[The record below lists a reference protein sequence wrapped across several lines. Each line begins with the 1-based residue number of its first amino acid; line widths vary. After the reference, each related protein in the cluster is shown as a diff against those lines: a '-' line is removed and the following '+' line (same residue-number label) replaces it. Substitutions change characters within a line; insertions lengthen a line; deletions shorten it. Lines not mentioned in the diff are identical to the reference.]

1 MTAASISPAPRS
13 VRRSMSSCSTRAPPI
28 AANTASSA
36 MISAAWLAGASR
48 WPTTCSVNPTPV
60 ERKAAYARGPSV
72 WATPLSGV
80 GSKATAKTRLITA
93 HVANCTTHKR
103 KGSSAPSRSSAR
115 MWPVQKTAQPRTS
128 RSPTLTWKPSRTLSR
143 YRPQSPRTTPSQVQR
158 AARWTWLGV
167 VLGLCG
173 LYLLSVRDG
182 FHVNVGD
189 LLVLGCAVF
198 WTGHILALERLGA
211 LDPFRLCVVQFATCA
226 VISLVFAVAF
236 EPTPL
241 SGVAQTLGPLAY
253 AAFLSTGVGFTL
265 QVVGQRDAPASH
277 AALIMALEAVFAA
290 IGGALVLHE
299 HMDLRALLGAGLML
313 AAVIVAQLGVV
324 WTSHRP
330 VEPLPHVPE
339 P

>member
-1 MTAASISPAPRS
+1 MSSSRSWRGSLLLLVAAMIWGSAFVAQRFGAEHMAFASFTS
-13 VRRSMSSCSTRAPPI
+13 VRHALGALVLLVVVAVFDRSARRTRTER
-28 AANTASSA
+28 AA
-36 MISAAWLAGASR
+36 R
-48 WPTTCSVNPTPV
+48 WRQVLLPGLGVGV
-60 ERKAAYARGPSV
+60 A
-72 WATPLSGV
+72 LSG
-80 GSKATAKTRLITA
+80 GSLLQQAGLETTTAGNAGFITGLYMVFIP
-93 HVANCTTHKR
+93 VAGWLFFR
-103 KGSSAPSRSSAR
+103 
-115 MWPVQKTAQPRTS
+115 
-128 RSPTLTWKPSRTLSR
+128 
-143 YRPQSPRTTPSQVQR
+143 QR
-158 AARWTWLGV
+158 AGRWTWLGV

-253 AAFLSTGVGFTL
+253 AAFLSTGIGFTL

-299 HMDLRALLGAGLML
+299 LMDLRTLLGAGLML

-324 WTSHRP
+324 LTSRRP

>member
-1 MTAASISPAPRS
+1 MIWGSAFVAQRFGAEHMAFASFTA
-13 VRRSMSSCSTRAPPI
+13 VRHALGALVLLVVVAIFDRGSRRTR
-28 AANTASSA
+28 T
-36 MISAAWLAGASR
+36 
-48 WPTTCSVNPTPV
+48 
-60 ERKAAYARGPSV
+60 E
-72 WATPLSGV
+72 
-80 GSKATAKTRLITA
+80 
-93 HVANCTTHKR
+93 
-103 KGSSAPSRSSAR
+103 
-115 MWPVQKTAQPRTS
+115 
-128 RSPTLTWKPSRTLSR
+128 
-143 YRPQSPRTTPSQVQR
+143 R
-158 AARWTWLGV
+158 AARWREVLLPGLGVGVALSGGSLLQQAGLQTTTAGNAGFITGLYMVFIPIVGYLVFRQRASRWVWLGAAM
-167 VLGLCG
+167 GLVG

-182 FHVNVGD
+182 FQVNIGD

-290 IGGALVLHE
+290 IGGAVVLGE
-299 HMDLRALLGAGLML
+299 RMYLRALLGAGLML
-313 AAVIVAQLGVV
+313 AAVVVAQLGVLLSPRS
-324 WTSHRP
+324 T
-330 VEPLPHVPE
+330 VEAMPHVPE

>member
-1 MTAASISPAPRS
+1 MIWGSAFVAQRFGAEHMAFASFTA
-13 VRRSMSSCSTRAPPI
+13 VRHALGALVLLVVVAIFDRGSRRTR
-28 AANTASSA
+28 T
-36 MISAAWLAGASR
+36 
-48 WPTTCSVNPTPV
+48 
-60 ERKAAYARGPSV
+60 E
-72 WATPLSGV
+72 
-80 GSKATAKTRLITA
+80 
-93 HVANCTTHKR
+93 
-103 KGSSAPSRSSAR
+103 
-115 MWPVQKTAQPRTS
+115 
-128 RSPTLTWKPSRTLSR
+128 
-143 YRPQSPRTTPSQVQR
+143 R
-158 AARWTWLGV
+158 AARWREVLLPGLGVGVALSGGSLLQQAGLQTTTAGNAGFITGLYMVFIPIVGYLVFRQRASRWVWLGAAM
-167 VLGLCG
+167 GLVG

-182 FHVNVGD
+182 FQVNIGD

-290 IGGALVLHE
+290 IGGAVVLGE
-299 HMDLRALLGAGLML
+299 RMDLRALLGAGLML
-313 AAVIVAQLGVV
+313 AAVVVAQLGVLLSPRS
-324 WTSHRP
+324 T
-330 VEPLPHVPE
+330 VEAMPHVPE

>member
-1 MTAASISPAPRS
+1 MIWGSAFVAQRYGAEEMAPASFNA
-13 VRRSMSSCSTRAPPI
+13 VRHALG
-28 AANTASSA
+28 A
-36 MISAAWLAGASR
+36 MVLLVVVAVFDRASR
-48 WPTTCSVNPTPV
+48 RGRT
-60 ERKAAYARGPSV
+60 ERAARWRQVLLPGLGVGVA
-72 WATPLSGV
+72 LSG
-80 GSKATAKTRLITA
+80 GSLLQQAGLETTTAGNAGFITGLYMVFIP
-93 HVANCTTHKR
+93 VAGWLFFR
-103 KGSSAPSRSSAR
+103 
-115 MWPVQKTAQPRTS
+115 
-128 RSPTLTWKPSRTLSR
+128 
-143 YRPQSPRTTPSQVQR
+143 QR
-158 AARWTWLGV
+158 AGRWTWLGV

-182 FHVNVGD
+182 FHINVGD

-198 WTGHILALERLGA
+198 WTGHILALERLGG

-226 VISLVFAVAF
+226 VISLVVAVAF

-253 AAFLSTGVGFTL
+253 AAFLSTGIGFTL

-299 HMDLRALLGAGLML
+299 VMDLRALLGAGLML

-324 WTSHRP
+324 WTSRRP

>member
-1 MTAASISPAPRS
+1 MIWGSAFVAQRFGAEHMAFASFTAVRHALGALVLLVVVGVFDRS
-13 VRRSMSSCSTRAPPI
+13 AHRTRA
-28 AANTASSA
+28 
-36 MISAAWLAGASR
+36 
-48 WPTTCSVNPTPV
+48 
-60 ERKAAYARGPSV
+60 E
-72 WATPLSGV
+72 
-80 GSKATAKTRLITA
+80 
-93 HVANCTTHKR
+93 
-103 KGSSAPSRSSAR
+103 
-115 MWPVQKTAQPRTS
+115 
-128 RSPTLTWKPSRTLSR
+128 
-143 YRPQSPRTTPSQVQR
+143 R
-158 AARWTWLGV
+158 AARWRQVLLPGLGVGVALTGGSLLQQAGLETTTAGNAGFITGLYMVFIPVAGWLFFRQRAGRWTWVGV
-167 VLGLCG
+167 VLALCG

-241 SGVAQTLGPLAY
+241 SGIAQTLGPLAY

-290 IGGALVLHE
+290 IGGALVLGE
-299 HMDLRALLGAGLML
+299 RMDLRALIGAGLML
-313 AAVIVAQLGVV
+313 AAVIVAQLGVLL
-324 WTSHRP
+324 TSRP
-330 VEPLPHVPE
+330 SVEPLPHVPE

>member
-1 MTAASISPAPRS
+1 
-13 VRRSMSSCSTRAPPI
+13 MSSSRSWRGSLLLLI
-28 AANTASSA
+28 AAMIWGSAFVAQRFGAEHMAFASFTGVRHTLGALVLLVVVAVFDRSA
-36 MISAAWLAGASR
+36 RRTRTERAAR
-48 WPTTCSVNPTPV
+48 WRQVLLPGLGVGV
-60 ERKAAYARGPSV
+60 A
-72 WATPLSGV
+72 LSG
-80 GSKATAKTRLITA
+80 GSLLQQAGLETTTAGNAGFITGLYMVFIP
-93 HVANCTTHKR
+93 VAGWLFFR
-103 KGSSAPSRSSAR
+103 
-115 MWPVQKTAQPRTS
+115 
-128 RSPTLTWKPSRTLSR
+128 
-143 YRPQSPRTTPSQVQR
+143 QR
-158 AARWTWLGV
+158 AGRWTWLGV

-324 WTSHRP
+324 WTSRRP

>member
-1 MTAASISPAPRS
+1 MIWGSAFVAQRFGAEHMAFASFTA
-13 VRRSMSSCSTRAPPI
+13 VRHALGALVLLVVVAIFDRGSRRTR
-28 AANTASSA
+28 T
-36 MISAAWLAGASR
+36 
-48 WPTTCSVNPTPV
+48 
-60 ERKAAYARGPSV
+60 E
-72 WATPLSGV
+72 
-80 GSKATAKTRLITA
+80 
-93 HVANCTTHKR
+93 
-103 KGSSAPSRSSAR
+103 
-115 MWPVQKTAQPRTS
+115 
-128 RSPTLTWKPSRTLSR
+128 
-143 YRPQSPRTTPSQVQR
+143 R
-158 AARWTWLGV
+158 AARWREVLLPGLGVGVALSGGSLLQQAGLQTTTAGNAGFITGLYMVFIPIVGYLVFRQRASRWVWLGAAM
-167 VLGLCG
+167 GFAG
-173 LYLLSVRDG
+173 LYLLSVRNG
-182 FHVNVGD
+182 FQVNIGD

-290 IGGALVLHE
+290 IGGAVVLGE
-299 HMDLRALLGAGLML
+299 RMDLRALLGAGLML
-313 AAVIVAQLGVV
+313 AAVVVAQLGVLLSPRS
-324 WTSHRP
+324 T
-330 VEPLPHVPE
+330 VEAMPHVPE

>member
-1 MTAASISPAPRS
+1 MIWGSAFVAQRFGAEHMAFASFTA
-13 VRRSMSSCSTRAPPI
+13 VRHALGALVLLVVVAIFDRGSRRTR
-28 AANTASSA
+28 T
-36 MISAAWLAGASR
+36 
-48 WPTTCSVNPTPV
+48 
-60 ERKAAYARGPSV
+60 E
-72 WATPLSGV
+72 
-80 GSKATAKTRLITA
+80 
-93 HVANCTTHKR
+93 
-103 KGSSAPSRSSAR
+103 
-115 MWPVQKTAQPRTS
+115 
-128 RSPTLTWKPSRTLSR
+128 
-143 YRPQSPRTTPSQVQR
+143 R
-158 AARWTWLGV
+158 AARWREVLLPGLGVGVALSGGSLLQQAGLQTTTAGNAGFITGLYMVFIPIVGYLVFRQRASRWVWLGAAM
-167 VLGLCG
+167 GLAG
-173 LYLLSVRDG
+173 LYLLSVRNG
-182 FHVNVGD
+182 FQVNIGD

-290 IGGALVLHE
+290 IGGAVVLGE
-299 HMDLRALLGAGLML
+299 RMDLRALLGAGLML
-313 AAVIVAQLGVV
+313 AAVVVAQLGVLLSPRS
-324 WTSHRP
+324 T
-330 VEPLPHVPE
+330 VEAMPHVPE

>member
-1 MTAASISPAPRS
+1 MIWGSAFVAQRFGAEHMAFASFTA
-13 VRRSMSSCSTRAPPI
+13 VRHALGALVLLVVVAIFDRGSRRTR
-28 AANTASSA
+28 T
-36 MISAAWLAGASR
+36 
-48 WPTTCSVNPTPV
+48 
-60 ERKAAYARGPSV
+60 E
-72 WATPLSGV
+72 
-80 GSKATAKTRLITA
+80 
-93 HVANCTTHKR
+93 
-103 KGSSAPSRSSAR
+103 
-115 MWPVQKTAQPRTS
+115 
-128 RSPTLTWKPSRTLSR
+128 
-143 YRPQSPRTTPSQVQR
+143 R
-158 AARWTWLGV
+158 AARWREVLLPGLGVGVALSGGSLLQQAGLQTTTAGNAGFITGLYMVFIPIVGYLVFRQRASRWVWLGAAM
-167 VLGLCG
+167 GLAG

-182 FHVNVGD
+182 FQVNIGD

-290 IGGALVLHE
+290 IGGAVVLGE
-299 HMDLRALLGAGLML
+299 RMDLRALLGAGLML
-313 AAVIVAQLGVV
+313 AAVVVAQLGVLLSPRS
-324 WTSHRP
+324 T
-330 VEPLPHVPE
+330 VEAMPHVPE

>member
-1 MTAASISPAPRS
+1 
-13 VRRSMSSCSTRAPPI
+13 MSSSRSWRGSLLLLI
-28 AANTASSA
+28 AAMIWGSAFVAQRFGAEHMAFASFTGVRHTLGALVLLVVVAVFDRSA
-36 MISAAWLAGASR
+36 RRTRTERAAR
-48 WPTTCSVNPTPV
+48 WRQVLLPGLGVGV
-60 ERKAAYARGPSV
+60 A
-72 WATPLSGV
+72 LSG
-80 GSKATAKTRLITA
+80 GSLLQQAGLETTTAGNAGFITGLYMVFIP
-93 HVANCTTHKR
+93 VAGWLFFR
-103 KGSSAPSRSSAR
+103 
-115 MWPVQKTAQPRTS
+115 
-128 RSPTLTWKPSRTLSR
+128 
-143 YRPQSPRTTPSQVQR
+143 QR
-158 AARWTWLGV
+158 AGRWTWLGV

-299 HMDLRALLGAGLML
+299 HMDLRTLLGAGLML

-324 WTSHRP
+324 LTSRRP

>member
-1 MTAASISPAPRS
+1 MIWGSAFVAQRYGAEEMAPASFNAVRHALGAMVLLVVVAVFDRSARRTRTERAA
-13 VRRSMSSCSTRAPPI
+13 
-28 AANTASSA
+28 
-36 MISAAWLAGASR
+36 R
-48 WPTTCSVNPTPV
+48 WRQVLLPGLGVGV
-60 ERKAAYARGPSV
+60 A
-72 WATPLSGV
+72 LSG
-80 GSKATAKTRLITA
+80 GSLLQQAGLETTTAGNAGFITGLYMVFIP
-93 HVANCTTHKR
+93 VAGWLFFR
-103 KGSSAPSRSSAR
+103 
-115 MWPVQKTAQPRTS
+115 
-128 RSPTLTWKPSRTLSR
+128 
-143 YRPQSPRTTPSQVQR
+143 QR
-158 AARWTWLGV
+158 AGRWTWLGV

-182 FHVNVGD
+182 FHINVGD

-198 WTGHILALERLGA
+198 WTGHILALERLGG

-226 VISLVFAVAF
+226 VISLVVAVAF

-253 AAFLSTGVGFTL
+253 AAFLSTGIGFTL

-299 HMDLRALLGAGLML
+299 VMDLRALLGAGLML

-324 WTSHRP
+324 WMSRRP

>member
-1 MTAASISPAPRS
+1 MIWGSAFVAQRFGAEHMAFASFTAVRHALGALVLLVVVAVFDRS
-13 VRRSMSSCSTRAPPI
+13 ARRTRTERAARWREVLLPGLGVGVALTGGSLLQQAGLQTTTAGNAGFITGLYMVFIPI
-28 AANTASSA
+28 V
-36 MISAAWLAGASR
+36 AWLVFR
-48 WPTTCSVNPTPV
+48 
-60 ERKAAYARGPSV
+60 
-72 WATPLSGV
+72 
-80 GSKATAKTRLITA
+80 
-93 HVANCTTHKR
+93 
-103 KGSSAPSRSSAR
+103 
-115 MWPVQKTAQPRTS
+115 
-128 RSPTLTWKPSRTLSR
+128 
-143 YRPQSPRTTPSQVQR
+143 QR
-158 AARWTWLGV
+158 ASRWTWLGAA
-167 VLGLCG
+167 LGLCG
-173 LYLLSVRDG
+173 LYLLSVRSG
-182 FHVNVGD
+182 FHVNIGD

-290 IGGALVLHE
+290 IGGALVLGE
-299 HMDLRALLGAGLML
+299 RMDLRGLVGAGLML
-313 AAVIVAQLGVV
+313 AAVVVAQLGLIF
-324 WTSHRP
+324 TSRP
-330 VEPLPHVPE
+330 AAEPLPHVPE